1 MLTQDEAKRNL
12 AANLGRIL
20 RDRKLNALELSR
32 RSEVPQATIYAILH
46 GKHVPNAVLLFTIAE
61 TLDVST
67 DRLLQ
72 APPEPPQAPAQKI
85 A

>member
-1 MLTQDEAKRNL
+1 MLTQDEAKQNL

-20 RDRKLNALELSR
+20 QDRHLKPLELSR
-32 RSEVPQATIYAILH
+32 RAGVPQATIYAILH
-46 GKHVPNAVLLFTIAE
+46 GKHVPNAVLLLNIAE

-72 APPEPPQAPAQKI
+72 APPELPRAPAQKI